1 MFQPSFV
8 GKEAGC
14 IFDTSFQSITKCDVD
29 NRKDLYATVESTG
42 ETRDK
47 LSIDEI
53 SVLTMTIE
61 EKSMSEHRRT
71 ANNMKRIM
79 KAQVRHDR
87 SPISCKVSKK
97 TMELNPT
104 HPVVK
109 ELKNRPAVD
118 KPDKTV
124 EGVI

>member
-8 GKEAGC
+8 GKEAGGIC
-14 IFDTSFQSITKCDVD
+14 DASFQSIMKCDVD

-61 EKSMSEHRRT
+61 EKAMIEHSRT

-79 KAQVRHDR
+79 KAQVGHVH
-87 SPISCKVSKK
+87 STISCKVSKK

-104 HPVVK
+104 NPVVK
-109 ELKNRPAVD
+109 
-118 KPDKTV
+118 
-124 EGVI
+124 